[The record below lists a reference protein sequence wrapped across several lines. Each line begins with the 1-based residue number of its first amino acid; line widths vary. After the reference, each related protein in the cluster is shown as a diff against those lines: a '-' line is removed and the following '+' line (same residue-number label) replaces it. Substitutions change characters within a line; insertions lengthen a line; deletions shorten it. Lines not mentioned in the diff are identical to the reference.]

1 MCWAWAGGFLAV
13 PALVNV
19 VGLRMRAAVGTSLL
33 VITVNSPAASAARAG
48 MTVGV
53 VWGAVAP
60 VAGIALLGAGGAAG
74 AWRQGVRRRTF
85 AVAPPAVAAFLL
97 ADAL

>member
-1 MCWAWAGGFLAV
+1 MPGLGNRGYLTGGAHSAV
-13 PALVNV
+13 V
-19 VGLRMRAAVGTSLL
+19 VL
-33 VITVNSPAASAARAG
+33 AASAARAG
-48 MTVGV
+48 TTVGV
-53 VWGAVAP
+53 AWGAVAP

-97 ADAL
+97 ADAVL